1 MPASLCHRCVGSQT
15 VAATLEPPTALPRG
29 SCGDRSSH
37 LGRAE
42 HHQLPGRDRDTSCST
57 QAVTPGR
64 WVHYQS
70 LLVPQIPQAAGGQAV
85 EMEVVNETQSLF
97 LCPNAHR
104 ELSLGSPRCV
114 NAQPERIQRGF
125 GHPVHKAPTLVPKTT
140 TAAQATG
147 DLICGD
153 MR

>member
-1 MPASLCHRCVGSQT
+1 MAD
-15 VAATLEPPTALPRG
+15 TLEPPTALPRG
-29 SCGDRSSH
+29 SSGDHSSH

-42 HHQLPGRDRDTSCST
+42 HHQLPGRGRDTSCST

-70 LLVPQIPQAAGGQAV
+70 LLMPQIPQAAGGQAV
-85 EMEVVNETQSLF
+85 EMETVNKSQSLF
-97 LCPNAHR
+97 LCPNTHR
-104 ELSLGSPRCV
+104 EQRTLGSPGCV

-125 GHPVHKAPTLVPKTT
+125 GHPVHKAPTLVPKTA
-140 TAAQATG
+140 TAAQARG
-147 DLICGD
+147 DLIHGD